1 MSMIL
6 LADDSPHAQRMG
18 EVILREEGFD
28 VTTVSDGAAAL
39 VRIAE
44 TDPDLIIAD
53 AHLPGRNGYDLCRQV
68 KRWRP
73 HVRVILTAGQ
83 LERFDDE
90 EAKLAGCD
98 ATLRKPF
105 EASVAAAI
113 IRPLVQEAILERGLM
128 GQYVSPPGSL
138 AQPISDAHY
147 GPPAK
152 PDPAKVQAA
161 IEAAVQQA
169 LPDLVRDITKKVL
182 LALGN

>member
-1 MSMIL
+1 M
-6 LADDSPHAQRMG
+6 H
-18 EVILREEGFD
+18 
-28 VTTVSDGAAAL
+28 
-39 VRIAE
+39 
-44 TDPDLIIAD
+44 PDLIIAD
-53 AHLPGRNGYDLCRQV
+53 ALLPGRNGYDLCRQV

-83 LERFDDE
+83 LETLDEE

-105 EASVAAAI
+105 EASVAAAV
-113 IRPLVQEAILERGLM
+113 IRPRVQEAILERGLL

-147 GPPAK
+147 GPPTK
-152 PDPAKVQAA
+152 PDPAKV
-161 IEAAVQQA
+161 EAAVRAA
-169 LPDLVRDITKKVL
+169 LEQKLPELVRDITEKVL

>member
-18 EVILREEGFD
+18 ELILREEGFD

-39 VRIAE
+39 VKIAE

-83 LERFDDE
+83 LEKFDDE

-105 EASVAAAI
+105 EASIAAAVV
-113 IRPLVQEAILERGLM
+113 RPLVQEAILERGLM
-128 GQYVSPPGSL
+128 GQHVFPGASS
-138 AQPISDAHY
+138 AQPVSDANY

-152 PDPAKVQAA
+152 PDPAKV
-161 IEAAVQQA
+161 EAAVRAALEKA
-169 LPDLVRDITKKVL
+169 LPDLVRDITEKVL